1 MTESTVGK
9 KTFKEAKR
17 VNVYLHPPQLE
28 VADQIANY
36 SRFVQIATDN
46 AASIMAWAILKGVNP
61 KQYHDTK
68 ELSEVIDE
76 FNEKYPAD
84 PLTQKRQGKW
94 QPNSPKL
101 PDVLS

>member
-1 MTESTVGK
+1 MPK
-9 KTFKEAKR
+9 KPSQAKR
-17 VNVYLHPPQLE
+17 VNIYLHPPQLE
-28 VADQIANY
+28 VASQIANY

-46 AASIMAWAILKGVNP
+46 AASIMAWAILKEVNP
-61 KQYHDTK
+61 KQFRDDRK
-68 ELSEVIDE
+68 LESVIDE